1 MCSKT
6 PLLDKKKKRKLPWC
20 SNCGYYGHSARF
32 CPEPTTS
39 CGLVIF
45 NRDAGSGK
53 PDHYHQLNLV
63 PDKQNLQYFRL
74 ENTPCLNV
82 LSSCPQSEVRFL
94 LVRRRDSLDYVE
106 FVRGKYDM
114 EDVRYIHHVFSGIT
128 VTERAKLENMTFQ
141 DLWKGLWQKTTNCCG
156 GDFQAAQERF
166 QRIST
171 GYYTESGLY
180 ISLTTLLSTTRA
192 KYTSPEWGFPK
203 GKRNKRESDLECAK
217 REFRE
222 ETGCGEAGFTI
233 IHQINH
239 LNEVFKGSNNVIYKH
254 VYFVGRA
261 NGKHAFALDVNN
273 QEQMSEIGDMGWFT
287 AREALEM
294 FRPYDIEKRILLLRL
309 DNILRTFR
317 FTEED
322 IVTI

>member
-1 MCSKT
+1 MRST
-6 PLLDKKKKRKLPWC
+6 IGDKKKKRKLPWC

-45 NRDAGSGK
+45 SRNPR
-53 PDHYHQLNLV
+53 LV
-63 PDKQNLQYFRL
+63 NTADTLHPLSIPDKQNIQYFRL
-74 ENTPCLNV
+74 ETTPSLNY
-82 LSSCPQSEVRFL
+82 LTSEPQSEIRFL

-128 VTERAKLENMTFQ
+128 VNERTKLESMTFPE
-141 DLWKGLWQKTTNCCG
+141 LWKGLWQKTSNCCG
-156 GDFQAAQERF
+156 ADFQAAQERF
-166 QRIST
+166 QRISG
-171 GYYTESGLY
+171 GYHTESGLF
-180 ISLTTLLSTTRA
+180 ISLKELLSTTRA
-192 KYTSPEWGFPK
+192 KYTHPEWGFPK

-217 REFRE
+217 REFQE

-233 IHQINH
+233 IHQMDR
-239 LNEVFKGSNNVIYKH
+239 LNEVFKGSNNIIYKH

-261 NGKHAFALDVNN
+261 NGSHAFALDETN

-287 AREALEM
+287 AKEALQM

-309 DNILRTFR
+309 DNILGTVQFS
-317 FTEED
+317 EED

>member
-1 MCSKT
+1 MRSVAVG
-6 PLLDKKKKRKLPWC
+6 DKKKKRKLPWC
-20 SNCGYYGHSARF
+20 SNCGYHGHSARF

-45 NRDAGSGK
+45 NRTSCVVNSSN
-53 PDHYHQLNLV
+53 HHHINSL
-63 PDKQNLQYFRL
+63 PDKQNIQYFRL
-74 ENTPCLNV
+74 DNTPCLNH
-82 LSSCPQSEVRFL
+82 LSNSQQSEIRFL

-128 VTERAKLENMTFQ
+128 MTERMKLESMTFE

-156 GDFQAAQERF
+156 ADFYAAQERF
-166 QRIST
+166 QRISA
-171 GYYTESGLY
+171 GYHTASGLY
-180 ISLTTLLSTTRA
+180 ISLAGLLSTTRA
-192 KYTSPEWGFPK
+192 KYTYPEWGFPK
-203 GKRNKRESDLECAK
+203 GKRNKRECDLECAK
-217 REFRE
+217 REFHE
-222 ETGCGEAGFTI
+222 ETGCGETGFAI
-233 IHQINH
+233 IHQMDP

-261 NGKHAFALDVNN
+261 NNTHAFSLDETN

-287 AREALEM
+287 AREALQM

-309 DNILRTFR
+309 DNILGTFR
-317 FTEED
+317 FPEED
-322 IVTI
+322 VLTI